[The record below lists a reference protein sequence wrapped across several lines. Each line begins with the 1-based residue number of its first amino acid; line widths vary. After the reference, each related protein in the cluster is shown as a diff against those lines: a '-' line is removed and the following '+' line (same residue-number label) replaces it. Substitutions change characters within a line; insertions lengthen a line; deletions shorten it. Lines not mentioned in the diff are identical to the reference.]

1 MYRLDEP
8 LYLYLLLLIPLL
20 VVVYL
25 GYRRWQR
32 RSQRAF
38 GQSALLQRLVPDRS
52 QNKGFLK
59 LLLSLVVVGLLSLAL
74 ANPQMGTRTEKM
86 ERKGVDL
93 VFALDVSLSM
103 EARDVAPSR
112 LVRAK
117 EIISRTIDRLVS
129 DRIGII
135 TYAFRAYPQLPI
147 TTDYGAA
154 RLFLENVSTDMASV
168 QGTALLEAVEM
179 AVRYYD
185 DKPDQSRL
193 LFFLSDG
200 ENHEG
205 SLEEAIQLARE
216 EDIQIYS
223 MGLGT
228 AQGSP
233 IPLQRNGRRIGYK
246 KDQQGDVVITR
257 LEEGQLRRLAESS
270 GGKYRQVGSI
280 QETARW
286 IEGILK
292 KQDQQTFDAQVY
304 ADYEDQFQWVL
315 APALLLLILEVFLLH
330 RKTHWFRQLRLFD
343 RHE

>member
-8 LYLYLLLLIPLL
+8 QYLYFLLLIPFF

-25 GYRRWQR
+25 LYRRWQR
-32 RSQRAF
+32 RRQRAF
-38 GQSALLQRLVPDRS
+38 GQSSLLRRLAPNKS
-52 QNKGFLK
+52 QNKGLLK
-59 LLLSLVVVGLLSLAL
+59 LIISMVVIALLSLAL
-74 ANPQMGTRTEKM
+74 ANPQVGTRVEKM

-103 EARDVAPSR
+103 EAQDISPSR
-112 LVRAK
+112 LMRAK
-117 EIISRTIDRLVS
+117 EIVSRTLDRLVS

-154 RLFLENVSTDMASV
+154 RLFLDNVSSDMAPV
-168 QGTALLEAVEM
+168 QGTAILEAVEM

-185 DKPDQSRL
+185 DKPEQSRL

-200 ENHEG
+200 ESHEG
-205 SLEEAIQLARE
+205 DLDEAIELARE
-216 EDIQIYS
+216 NDITIHAL
-223 MGLGT
+223 GLGT
-228 AQGSP
+228 PQGGP
-233 IPLQRNGRRIGYK
+233 IPLRQNGRRVGYK
-246 KDQQGDVVITR
+246 KNSQGDVVISR
-257 LEEGQLRRLAESS
+257 LEEEQLRKLAEGS
-270 GGKYRQVGSI
+270 GGRYRQAGSME
-280 QETARW
+280 ETARW

-292 KQDQQTFDAQVY
+292 KQDKQTFDAQVY

-315 APALLLLILEVFLLH
+315 APALLLLLLDVFMLN
-330 RKTHWFRQLRLFD
+330 RKTHWFHQLRLFD